1 MDWAVVSFVMSSKPR
16 FKVLI
21 ELFQGKSTPSK
32 LADALGFPSSHVSKA
47 LSELSEKGLVRCL
60 TPERRKTKFY
70 EITEEG
76 TKCIAEINKMTSKQG

>member
-1 MDWAVVSFVMSSKPR
+1 MDWNVVSFVMSSKPR

-21 ELFQGKSTPSK
+21 VLFQGKTTPSK
-32 LADALGFPSSHVSKA
+32 LVDALALPASHVSKA
-47 LSELSEKGLVRCL
+47 LSELSKKGLARCL